1 MDREGA
7 RCIEETDNIDH
18 SELSDCI
25 TDYINTR
32 LGCILPWTGAKLN
45 KTGNWTHCHSYEHVS
60 FDMTTLFNMNHKEE
74 SSYLDHNVISS
85 KMMDYIDIMENI
97 VDVGEDVVTMT
108 NCLVPCR
115 R

>member
-1 MDREGA
+1 MRRARTQSAILFMRSCGHFAEINSFRSDSRTDKYALSRTEAKYLDREGA
-7 RCIEETDNIDH
+7 RCIEETDNTDH

-60 FDMTTLFNMNHKEE
+60 FDMTTPFNTNH
-74 SSYLDHNVISS
+74 
-85 KMMDYIDIMENI
+85 M
-97 VDVGEDVVTMT
+97 
-108 NCLVPCR
+108 
-115 R
+115 